1 MKGGNL
7 LFCSFTVV
15 LFYSIPF
22 VHISELNYV
31 TKLPEFERDHLNS
44 GKIWL
49 NNRRK

>member
-22 VHISELNYV
+22 VHISELNYI
-31 TKLPEFERDHLNS
+31 TKLPEFDPNS